1 MAGLYIHIPFCKK
14 ACHYCNFHFSTNTKH
29 KDQLVQALC
38 QELTIRAPELER
50 IPLESIYFGGGTPSL
65 LTIEDLNIIFHRIE
79 AYYNIESH
87 AEITLE
93 ANPDDLTASKIK
105 MLSKTKINRLSIGIQ
120 SFFDEDLILMNRAH
134 SAQEAKVSIQTA
146 QSFFDNIT
154 IDLLY
159 GMPQLS
165 NARWRD
171 NLNIAFDLGIH
182 HLSSYALTVEPK
194 TALEH
199 YIRTAQ
205 HPPLDDAVAA
215 SHFQILVEETSK
227 AGFIQYEVC
236 SFGQPGYFSTHN
248 TNYWLGKPYLGVGP
262 SAHSFDGVKRSWN
275 ISNNSLYLKA
285 LAKEE
290 FPITH
295 EILTKK
301 NRFNEYLMTGL
312 RTMWGIS
319 LQVIKD
325 DFGMEFFKILQD
337 NAKQYLD
344 NNTLVIENNHL
355 KITTKGQFLC
365 DGIASDLFI
374 I

>member
-79 AYYNIESH
+79 TYYNIESH

-248 TNYWLGKPYLGVGP
+248 TNYWWGKPYLGVGP

-290 FPITH
+290 LPITH

-325 DFGMEFFKILQD
+325 DFGMEFFNILQD

-344 NNTLVIENNHL
+344 NNTLVTENNHL

>member
-79 AYYNIESH
+79 TYYNIESH

-159 GMPQLS
+159 GMPQL
-165 NARWRD
+165 
-171 NLNIAFDLGIH
+171 
-182 HLSSYALTVEPK
+182 
-194 TALEH
+194 
-199 YIRTAQ
+199 
-205 HPPLDDAVAA
+205 
-215 SHFQILVEETSK
+215 
-227 AGFIQYEVC
+227 
-236 SFGQPGYFSTHN
+236 
-248 TNYWLGKPYLGVGP
+248 
-262 SAHSFDGVKRSWN
+262 
-275 ISNNSLYLKA
+275 
-285 LAKEE
+285 
-290 FPITH
+290 
-295 EILTKK
+295 
-301 NRFNEYLMTGL
+301 
-312 RTMWGIS
+312 
-319 LQVIKD
+319 
-325 DFGMEFFKILQD
+325 
-337 NAKQYLD
+337 
-344 NNTLVIENNHL
+344 
-355 KITTKGQFLC
+355 
-365 DGIASDLFI
+365 
-374 I
+374 